1 MRYHRRLLAWI
12 LIGVVGAGQGNSAL
26 EAGDA
31 SAKGLQ
37 LALRYQL
44 ESSANSGRFHQHT
57 REQEWKPE
65 ETAIV
70 VCDVWDLHHCLNAVR
85 RLEQFAPRLNAVLS
99 EARSRGV
106 TIIHSPSDCMPAY
119 EGHAARQRAVEAPKA
134 AWIPHEVGS
143 WCSVIPTEE
152 RAAYPIDQSDGGE
165 DDDPE
170 EHTKWAAQLKALG
183 RNPGTPWKTQSS
195 LITIDAERDYISD
208 RGDEV
213 WNVLEARGIKNVI
226 LTGVHL
232 NMCVLGRP
240 FGLRQMS
247 RNGKNV
253 VLMRDMTDVMYSPK
267 SWPYV
272 SHLTATDLVVS
283 HVERFVC
290 PTISSDQIIGGV
302 PFRFAEDQRPHLVIV
317 MAEDEYETNS
327 TLPKFALQH
336 LGKRFRVTTV
346 FGNDYDR
353 NNIPGFSVIE
363 DADAVLISVRRRVLS
378 PAEMQVLRDFV
389 GAGKPVIGIRTA
401 SHAFSLG
408 KKETPEGY
416 ADWPKFDAEVFGGNY
431 HGHLGNS
438 LASTIQAD
446 RELLHT
452 ILGTVTKEPFPQG
465 YSLYNV
471 MPLANGTSVLATGKA
486 EGHPA
491 EPVAWAYQR
500 PDGGRSFYTS
510 LGHPKDFA
518 NQHFQQLLL
527 NGIHWAVGLDQPPV
541 VEPSTSP
548 RPAEQHWVTVDVPTR
563 RRDAPPAGKPGDV
576 SWYRCVVRIPEGW
589 AGNELVMETDETA
602 KVDGVFFNGQSASFS
617 NGIATISKETIVI
630 GDANLLTVRVPGNA
644 GLVPSPT
651 LVSKGNWT
659 LPLHGKWQ
667 HRIGNDEAFSNM
679 PLPSKFGGASDI
691 VYAPQEPLFVA
702 RPLTLPG
709 EFTTGIEG
717 PACNADGD
725 IFAVNFGK
733 QGTIGRVRE
742 NGIGDIFVTLPEGS
756 TGNGI
761 RFGRDGT
768 MFVAD
773 YTGHNILRVDAQT
786 RKITTLAHQA
796 TMNQPNDLAIGPDG
810 TLWAS
815 DPNWK
820 ESTGQVWRI
829 DADGTTTLV
838 APDMGTTNGIEVSP
852 DGRTLYVNESAQRN
866 IWAFTITD
874 DKSLIGKRLFKK
886 FDDHGFDGQRC
897 DVNGNLYVTRYGKG
911 TVVKLSPKGEILQEI
926 NVLGSRPSNLCFGGP
941 GGKTVYVTEVEHTR
955 VVKFRVD
962 EPGVAW
968 TRQYAHEGIQ

>member
-1 MRYHRRLLAWI
+1 MNLHHRSINRLLSC
-12 LIGVVGAGQGNSAL
+12 LIGISISL
-26 EAGDA
+26 E
-31 SAKGLQ
+31 GLQ
-37 LALRYQL
+37 AANPTGKSLPLTLQYQL
-44 ESSANSGRFHQHT
+44 ESSAGSGRFHQHT
-57 REQEWKPE
+57 RDQKWKPE
-65 ETAIV
+65 ETAII

-85 RLEQFAPRLNAVLS
+85 RLEQFAPRLNAVLN

-119 EGHAARQRAVEAPKA
+119 EGHAARQRAVSA
-134 AWIPHEVGS
+134 ARADWVPHEVGA

-165 DDDPE
+165 DDDPK
-170 EHTKWAAQLKALG
+170 EHAKWAAQLKALG

-272 SHLTATDLVVS
+272 SHLTAIDLVVD
-283 HVERFVC
+283 HVERFIC
-290 PTISSDQIIGGV
+290 PTISSDQIVGGV

-336 LGKRFRVTTV
+336 LGKHFRVTQV
-346 FGNDYDR
+346 FGSDR
-353 NNIPGFSVIE
+353 VRNSIPGFSDIK
-363 DADAVLISVRRRVLS
+363 DADAVFISIRRRVLP
-378 PAEMQVLRDFV
+378 PADMQVLRDFV
-389 GAGKPVIGIRTA
+389 AAGKPVIGIRTA

-408 KKETPEGY
+408 KKKTPDGF
-416 ADWPKFDAEVFGGNY
+416 ADWPEFDAQVFGGNY

-438 LASTIQAD
+438 LASTIQPD
-446 RELLHT
+446 RELLHP
-452 ILGTVTKEPFPQG
+452 ILGTVTREPFQQG

-471 MPLANGTSVLATGKA
+471 MPLANGTNVLATGKA
-486 EGHPA
+486 EGHPT
-491 EPVAWAYQR
+491 EPVAWTYQR

-518 NQHFQQLLL
+518 NHDFQQLLL
-527 NGIHWAVGLDQPPV
+527 NGIHWAVGLDQPLAI
-541 VEPSTSP
+541 EPSSS
-548 RPAEQHWVTVDVPTR
+548 RQDSEKHWVTVDVPTPR
-563 RRDAPPAGKPGDV
+563 RHDAPPAGRPGDV

-589 AGNELVMETDETA
+589 DGDEFVMETGEKA
-602 KVDGVFFNGQSASFS
+602 KIDGVFFNGQSVSFS
-617 NGIATISKETIVI
+617 KGIATIPKEAVVI
-630 GDANLLTVRVPGNA
+630 GDANLLTVRVPGND

-651 LVSKGNWT
+651 LISEGNWT

-667 HRIGNDEAFSNM
+667 LRIGSDAAFSNM

-717 PACNADGD
+717 PACNSNGD
-725 IFAVNFGK
+725 TFAVNFGH
-733 QGTIGRVRE
+733 QGTIGRVRQ
-742 NGIGDIFVTLPEGS
+742 NGVGDIFVTLPEGS

-761 RFGRDGT
+761 RFGRDGA

-773 YTGHNILRVDAQT
+773 YTGHNILRVDPSD
-786 RKITTLAHQA
+786 RKITTLAHNSK
-796 TMNQPNDLAIGPDG
+796 MNQPNDLAIGPDG

-815 DPNWK
+815 DPNWA
-820 ESTGQVWRI
+820 EGTGQVWRI

-838 APDMGTTNGIEVSP
+838 APNMGTTNGIEVSP
-852 DGRTLYVNESAQRN
+852 DGRTLYVNESKQRN
-866 IWAFTITD
+866 IWAFTIAD
-874 DKSLIGKRLFKK
+874 DKSLTNKRLFKK
-886 FDDHGFDGQRC
+886 FEDFGFDGHRC
-897 DVNGNLYVTRYGKG
+897 DVKGNLYVTRYGKG
-911 TVVKLSPKGEILQEI
+911 TVIKLSPEGKILREI
-926 NVLGSRPSNLCFGGP
+926 NILGSRPSNLCFGGP
-941 GGKTVYVTEVEHTR
+941 DGKTIFVTEVEHTR
-955 VVKFRVD
+955 LVKFRVD

-968 TRQYAHEGIQ
+968 TR

>member
-1 MRYHRRLLAWI
+1 MRHHRRMLASI
-12 LIGVVGAGQGNSAL
+12 LIVVAGTGLSSSVS
-26 EAGDA
+26 EAADA
-31 SAKGLQ
+31 SAKELP
-37 LALRYQL
+37 LTLRYQL
-44 ESSANSGRFHQHT
+44 ESSASSGRFHRHT
-57 REQEWKPE
+57 RQQQWKPE
-65 ETAIV
+65 ETAII

-85 RLEQFAPRLNAVLS
+85 RLEQFAPRLNAVLN

-119 EGHAARQRAVEAPKA
+119 EGHDARRRAVEAPMA
-134 AWIPHEVGS
+134 AWVPHEVGL

-170 EHTKWAAQLKALG
+170 EHAKWAAQLKALG
-183 RNPGTPWKTQSS
+183 RNPGTPWKTQSK
-195 LITIDAERDYISD
+195 LITINEEHDFISD

-290 PTISSDQIIGGV
+290 PTVSSDQIIGGV
-302 PFRFAEDQRPHLVIV
+302 PFRFAEDDRPHVVIV

-327 TLPKFALQH
+327 TLPNFALQH
-336 LGKRFRVTTV
+336 LGQRFRVTTV
-346 FGNDYDR
+346 FGNDHER
-353 NNIPGFSVIE
+353 NSIPGFSVIKA
-363 DADAVLISVRRRVLS
+363 ADAVLISVRRRVLS
-378 PAEMQVLRDFV
+378 PADMQVLRDFV

-408 KKETPEGY
+408 TKVTPEGF
-416 ADWPKFDAEVFGGNY
+416 ADWPEFDADVFGGNY
-431 HGHLGNS
+431 HGHLGNN
-438 LASTIQAD
+438 LVSTVQAD
-446 RELLHT
+446 PELLHP
-452 ILGTVTKEPFPQG
+452 ILESVTKKPFQQG

-471 MPLANGTSVLATGKA
+471 MPLANGTTVLATGKA
-486 EGHPA
+486 DGHPA
-491 EPVAWAYQR
+491 EPVAWTYQR

-510 LGHPKDFA
+510 LGHPRDFA
-518 NQHFQQLLL
+518 NRHFQQLLR
-527 NGIHWAVGLDQPPV
+527 NGIYWANGLDQPLSI
-541 VEPSTSP
+541 EPSTSP

-563 RRDAPPAGKPGDV
+563 GRRDVPEIGQASDV
-576 SWYRCVVRIPEGW
+576 SWYRCVVRIPEDWNGK
-589 AGNELVMETDETA
+589 ELIVETDESA
-602 KVDGVFFNGQSASFS
+602 SIDSVFFNGKAVSYAK
-617 NGIATISKETIVI
+617 GKAIIPKGAVII
-630 GDANLLTVRVPGNA
+630 GDANLLTVCVPGNV

-651 LVSKGNWT
+651 MVSQGDWM

-691 VYAPQEPLFVA
+691 VFAPQEPLFVA

-717 PACNADGD
+717 PACDVDGS

-733 QGTIGRVRE
+733 QGSIGRVRE
-742 NGIGDIFVTLPEGS
+742 HGVGDIFVTLPEGS

-761 RFGRDGT
+761 RFGRDGA

-773 YTGHNILRVDAQT
+773 YTGHNILRVDPQT

-796 TMNQPNDLAIGPDG
+796 SMNQPNDLAISPDG

-815 DPNWK
+815 DPNWA
-820 ESTGQVWRI
+820 ESTGRVWRI

-838 APDMGTTNGIEVSP
+838 GPNMGTTNGIEVSP
-852 DGRTLYVNESAQRN
+852 DGKTLYVNESAQRN
-866 IWAFTITD
+866 IWAFTIAD
-874 DKSLIGKRLFKK
+874 DKSLVEKRLFKK

-897 DVNGNLYVTRYGKG
+897 DVKGNLYVTRYGKG

-926 NVLGSRPSNLCFGGP
+926 NILGSRPSNLCFGGP
-941 GGKTVYVTEVEHTR
+941 DGRTIYVTEVEHTR
-955 VVKFRVD
+955 LVKFRVD
-962 EPGVAW
+962 QPGVSW
-968 TRQYAHEGIQ
+968 TR

>member
-1 MRYHRRLLAWI
+1 MYVHRGFALRLLAC
-12 LIGVVGAGQGNSAL
+12 LIGAGMSTQ
-26 EAGDA
+26 D
-31 SAKGLQ
+31 LQ
-37 LALRYQL
+37 AAEPAVKPLSLTLQYQL
-44 ESSANSGRFHQHT
+44 ESSAGSGRFHQHSRQQT
-57 REQEWKPE
+57 WKPE
-65 ETAIV
+65 ETAII

-99 EARSRGV
+99 KARSQGV

-119 EGHAARQRAVEAPKA
+119 EGHAARQRAVAAPKA
-134 AWIPHEVGS
+134 AWVPHEVGS

-165 DDDPE
+165 DDDPV
-170 EHTKWAAQLKALG
+170 EHAKWAAQLKAQG
-183 RNPGTPWKTQSS
+183 RNPGTPWKTQSK
-195 LITIDAERDYISD
+195 LITIDADHDFISD

-213 WNVLEARGIKNVI
+213 WNVLESRGIKNVI

-267 SWPYV
+267 RWPYV

-283 HVERFVC
+283 HVERFIC
-290 PTISSDQIIGGV
+290 PTISSDQIISGM
-302 PFRFAEDQRPHLVIV
+302 PFRFAEDRRPHLVIV

-327 TLPKFALQH
+327 TLPEFALRH
-336 LGKRFRVTTV
+336 LGKTFRVTTV
-346 FGNDYDR
+346 FGNDRER
-353 NNIPGFSVIE
+353 NSIPGLSAIK
-363 DADAVLISVRRRVLS
+363 DADAVLISIRRRVL
-378 PAEMQVLRDFV
+378 PPEDMQMVRDFV
-389 GAGKPVIGIRTA
+389 AVGKPVIGIRTA

-408 KKETPEGY
+408 KKKTPEGY
-416 ADWPKFDAEVFGGNY
+416 ADWPEFDAEVFGGNY

-438 LASTIQAD
+438 LASTAQTEN
-446 RELLHT
+446 ELLHP
-452 ILGTVTKEPFPQG
+452 ILNTVTNEPFEQG

-471 MPLANGTSVLATGKA
+471 LPLATGTTVLATGKA

-491 EPVAWAYQR
+491 EPVAWTYQR
-500 PDGGRSFYTS
+500 TDGGRSFYTS

-527 NGIHWAVGLDQPPV
+527 NGIHWAVGLSQPPTI
-541 VEPSTSP
+541 EPSTSA
-548 RPAEQHWVTVDVPTR
+548 RDSEKHWVTVDVPTLR
-563 RRDAPPAGKPGDV
+563 RSDPVTASIPGEA

-589 AGNELVMETDETA
+589 TGKELLFKTDETA
-602 KVDGVFFNGQSASFS
+602 KIDSVFIDGKPVALVKGTAV
-617 NGIATISKETIVI
+617 IARDLLTV
-630 GDANLLTVRVPGNA
+630 GDANLLTVKVAGGA

-651 LVSKGNWT
+651 LFSEGNWS

-667 HRIGNDEAFSNM
+667 HRVGKGQDFSNM

-717 PACNADGD
+717 PAGNADGD
-725 IFAVNFGK
+725 IFAVNFGQ
-733 QGTIGRVRE
+733 QGTIGRVRG
-742 NGIGDIFVTLPEGS
+742 NGVGDIFVTLPEGS
-756 TGNGI
+756 VGNGI
-761 RFGRDGT
+761 RFGKNGT

-773 YTGHNILRVDAQT
+773 YAQHNILRIDPSD
-786 RKITTLAHQA
+786 REITTLAHNPK
-796 TMNQPNDLAIGPDG
+796 MNQPNDLAIGSDG

-815 DPNWK
+815 DPNWA

-838 APDMGTTNGIEVSP
+838 APDLGTTNGIEVSP
-852 DGRTLYVNESAQRN
+852 DGKTLYVNESVQRN
-866 IWAFTITD
+866 IWAFTIAED
-874 DKSLIGKRLFKK
+874 RSLKAKRLFKK
-886 FDDHGFDGQRC
+886 FEDHGFDGHRC
-897 DVNGNLYVTRYGKG
+897 DAKGNLYVTRYGKG

-941 GGKTVYVTEVEHTR
+941 DGRTVYVTEVEHTR
-955 VVKFRVD
+955 LVKFRVD
-962 EPGVAW
+962 ERGAAW
-968 TRQYAHEGIQ
+968 TRR

>member
-1 MRYHRRLLAWI
+1 MRISNLLATA
-12 LIGVVGAGQGNSAL
+12 LVVFVGSIALGQKSDSPQKAMNL
-26 EAGDA
+26 T
-31 SAKGLQ
+31 LQ
-37 LALRYQL
+37 YQL
-44 ESSANSGRFHQHT
+44 ETSESSGWFHPFT
-57 REQEWKPE
+57 RQQKWNPE
-65 ETAIV
+65 ETAII

-85 RLEQFAPRLNAVLS
+85 RLEQFAPRLNAVLN

-119 EGHAARQRAVEAPKA
+119 EGHAARLRAVDAPKA
-134 AWIPHEVGS
+134 AWVPHEVGS

-170 EHTKWAAQLKALG
+170 EHAKWAAQLQALG
-183 RNPGTPWKTQSS
+183 RNPGTPWKTQSK
-195 LITIDAERDYISD
+195 LITIDEDRDFISD

-213 WNVLEARGIKNVI
+213 WNVLESRGIKNVI

-240 FGLRQMS
+240 FGLRQMA

-272 SHLTATDLVVS
+272 SHLTAIDLVVS

-290 PTISSDQIIGGV
+290 PTISSDQIIDGV
-302 PFRFAEDQRPHLVIV
+302 PFRFAEDHRPHLVMV

-327 TLPKFALQH
+327 TLPKFAVQQ
-336 LGKRFRVTTV
+336 LGKRFRVTTI
-346 FGNDYDR
+346 FGSDR
-353 NNIPGFSVIE
+353 ERNSIPGFSIIK
-363 DADAVLISVRRRVLS
+363 DADAVLISVRRRVL
-378 PAEMQVLRDFV
+378 PPVDMQALRDFV

-408 KKETPEGY
+408 KKTTPEGY
-416 ADWPKFDAEVFGGNY
+416 ADWPEFDAEVFGGNY

-438 LASTIQAD
+438 LVSTIQVD
-446 RELLHT
+446 RELLHP
-452 ILGTVTKEPFPQG
+452 ILRSVTKEAFQQG

-471 MPLANGTSVLATGKA
+471 LPLANGATVLATGKA

-491 EPVAWAYQR
+491 EPVAWTYQR

-527 NGIHWAVGLDQPPV
+527 NGIHWAVGLDQPSRI
-541 VEPSTSP
+541 ESASFS
-548 RPAEQHWVTVDVPTR
+548 RPAEKHWVTVTVPTSR
-563 RRDAPPAGKPGDV
+563 QSETPPAAQLGFV
-576 SWYRCVVRIPEGW
+576 SWYRCVIRIPEDWNGD
-589 AGNELVMETDETA
+589 ELIVETDEDA
-602 KVDGVFFNGQSASFS
+602 RIDGVFFNGKSVSYAK
-617 NGIATISKETIVI
+617 GKATIPKAAIVI
-630 GDANLLTVRVPGNA
+630 GDANLLTLSVPGYA

-651 LVSKGNWT
+651 LISQNNWT

-667 HRIGNDEAFSNM
+667 HRLSNNGEDFSNM
-679 PLPSKFGGASDI
+679 PLPAKFGGASDI
-691 VYAPQEPLFVA
+691 VYAPEEPLFVA

-725 IFAVNFGK
+725 IFAVNFG
-733 QGTIGRVRE
+733 QEGTIGRVRG
-742 NGIGDIFVTLPEGS
+742 NGVGDIFVTLPEGS

-761 RFGRDGT
+761 RFGRDGA

-773 YTGHNILRVDAQT
+773 YTGHNILRVDSES

-796 TMNQPNDLAIGPDG
+796 TMNQPNDLAISPDG

-829 DADGTTTLV
+829 DADGTTTL
-838 APDMGTTNGIEVSP
+838 AAADMGTTNGIEVSP
-852 DGRTLYVNESAQRN
+852 DGKTLYVNESVQRN
-866 IWAFTITD
+866 IWAFTIAD
-874 DKSLIGKRLFKK
+874 DKSLTNKRLFKK
-886 FDDHGFDGQRC
+886 FDDFGFDGHRC
-897 DVNGNLYVTRYGKG
+897 DVKGNLYVTRYGKG
-911 TVVKLSPKGEILQEI
+911 TVVKLSPQGEILQEI
-926 NVLGSRPSNLCFGGP
+926 NILGSRPSNLCFGGP
-941 GGKTVYVTEVEHTR
+941 DCKTVYVTEVEHTR
-955 VVKFRVD
+955 LVKFRVD
-962 EPGVAW
+962 DTGAAW
-968 TRQYAHEGIQ
+968 AR